1 MKKIFIIAVA
11 ALTLVACN
19 KPSLKEQY
27 TTLTQETEAQLDTM
41 TDMAAFEA
49 LVDSYVAQVLDMY
62 LDNMQDEYADSLLLD
77 VYYLLDT
84 DQKTRDF

>member
-49 LVDSYVAQVLDMY
+49 LADSYVVQV
-62 LDNMQDEYADSLLLD
+62 
-77 VYYLLDT
+77 
-84 DQKTRDF
+84 

>member
-27 TTLTQETEAQLDTM
+27 TTLTQETEAKLDTI
-41 TDMAAFEA
+41 
-49 LVDSYVAQVLDMY
+49 
-62 LDNMQDEYADSLLLD
+62 
-77 VYYLLDT
+77 T
-84 DQKTRDF
+84 DQTA

>member
-49 LVDSYVAQVLDMY
+49 LADSYVVQVLDMY

-77 VYYLLDT
+77 VY
-84 DQKTRDF
+84 